1 MGNFVQIFLGTAI
14 MTLKFKVVLLALLL
28 TVGVASCDN
37 GEHQGAANKAPA
49 KEAAPTPPPAT
60 PPPITPPKEGAK
72 EGAKEAAP
80 ATPPV
85 GAPK

>member
-28 TVGVASCDN
+28 TVGVASCGN

-49 KEAAPTPPPAT
+49 EAAPTPPPAT
-60 PPPITPPKEGAK
+60 PPPTTPPKEGAK

-80 ATPPV
+80 ATPPA